1 VVEALKDTNG
11 GSVVISEEEIIGACK
26 RLARAGIFT
35 EPSSA
40 HAWAGARK
48 LVVSGQISRSDRTVI
63 ILTGTGLKAQSVY
76 SE

>member
-1 VVEALKDTNG
+1 MVKAVENTNG
-11 GSVVISEEEIIGACK
+11 GSVAISEEEIISASK

-40 HAWAGARK
+40 HAWDGARK
-48 LVVSGQISRSDRTVI
+48 LVESGQISRSDRTVI